1 MSDNKDEDKTL
12 KEFKKMV
19 ERTGLTSSVLR
30 SMEKLFSDK
39 TINKFVEQ
47 FKESQKKEDLPKD
60 TSVDFPKLKMDK
72 KDTSVDFPEMPP
84 ATGKFKNVKSLKKG
98 GMVKGYMGGGS
109 VNKNKSNMITKR
121 GWGASRKT

>member
-12 KEFKKMV
+12 KEFEKMV
-19 ERTGLTSSVLR
+19 EKTGLTSSVLK
-30 SMEKLFSDK
+30 SMRKLFSNK

-47 FKESQKKEDLPKD
+47 FQEDQKKEDLPKIKSVDFPKLNMDGKD
-60 TSVDFPKLKMDK
+60 TSVDFPK
-72 KDTSVDFPEMPP
+72 MPRP
-84 ATGKFKNVKSLKKG
+84 TGKLKDAIPLKKG

-109 VNKNKSNMITKR
+109 VHKNKSKMITKR

>member
-19 ERTGLTSSVLR
+19 EKTGLTSNVLK
-30 SMEKLFSDK
+30 SMSKLFSDK

-47 FKESQKKEDLPKD
+47 FKESQKKEDLPKIK
-60 TSVDFPKLKMDK
+60 SVDFPKMKYE
-72 KDTSVDFPEMPP
+72 KDTSVDFPEMPKP
-84 ATGKFKNVKSLKKG
+84 KGSLKDAIPLKKG
-98 GMVKGYMGGGS
+98 GMVKGYKGGGS
-109 VNKNKSNMITKR
+109 VHKNKSNMITKR

>member
-19 ERTGLTSSVLR
+19 KRTGLTSSVLE

-47 FKESQKKEDLPKD
+47 FQKDQKKEDLPKD
-60 TSVDFPKLKMDK
+60 TSVDFPKIKFN
-72 KDTSVDFPEMPP
+72 KDTSVDMPKMPP
-84 ATGKFKNVKSLKKG
+84 PTGPLKDAKPLKKG

-109 VNKNKSNMITKR
+109 VHKNKSNMITKR

>member
-19 ERTGLTSSVLR
+19 ERTGLTSSVLK
-30 SMEKLFSDK
+30 SMSKLFSDK

-47 FKESQKKEDLPKD
+47 FKESQKKEDLPKIK
-60 TSVDFPKLKMDK
+60 SVDFPKLKMDG

-84 ATGKFKNVKSLKKG
+84 ATGQLKNAKSLKKG

-109 VNKNKSNMITKR
+109 VHKNKSTMITKR

>member
-19 ERTGLTSSVLR
+19 QKTGLTSNFLK
-30 SMEKLFSDK
+30 SMSKLFSDK

-47 FKESQKKEDLPKD
+47 FKESQKNKEDLPKD
-60 TSVDFPKLKMDK
+60 TSVDFPKMKYE
-72 KDTSVDFPEMPP
+72 KDTSVDFPKMPAP
-84 ATGKFKNVKSLKKG
+84 TGPLKNAKPLKKG

-109 VNKNKSNMITKR
+109 VHKNKSNMITQR